1 MFFEIMRPFILMFGI
16 EFHLFH
22 SILILFYA
30 CIISYLY
37 YSMLV
42 LCLLLFL
49 FDDAVVTL
57 LARLH
62 CMRMC

>member
-1 MFFEIMRPFILMFGI
+1 MVIEIMRPFLMFGI
-16 EFHLFH
+16 EFHLFY
-22 SILILFYA
+22 SILVLFYA

-37 YSMLV
+37 YFILV
-42 LCLLLFL
+42 LFFLLFL

-62 CMRMC
+62 GVRMC

>member
-1 MFFEIMRPFILMFGI
+1 MVFEIMRPFLMFGI
-16 EFHLFH
+16 EFHLFY
-22 SILILFYA
+22 SILVLFYA

-37 YSMLV
+37 YFILV
-42 LCLLLFL
+42 LFFLLFL

-62 CMRMC
+62 GVRMC

>member
-1 MFFEIMRPFILMFGI
+1 MVFEIMRPFLMFGI
-16 EFHLFH
+16 EFHLSY
-22 SILILFYA
+22 SILVLFYA

-37 YSMLV
+37 YFILV
-42 LCLLLFL
+42 LFFLLFL

-62 CMRMC
+62 GVRMC